1 MQCICQRVE
10 GAHVFL
16 WCVYAS
22 RVDKHHH
29 PRSCW
34 KRLLEIFIM
43 DERNVA
49 PMYFFHK
56 KNAITKVSLQAKK
69 YIACIKGFF
78 WYFCVGLFVDIMLGK
93 EQYDL
98 LIN

>member
-1 MQCICQRVE
+1 
-10 GAHVFL
+10 VFF
-16 WCVYAS
+16 AFQ
-22 RVDKHHH
+22 KQ
-29 PRSCW
+29 
-34 KRLLEIFIM
+34 
-43 DERNVA
+43 
-49 PMYFFHK
+49 
-56 KNAITKVSLQAKK
+56 NAITKVSLQAKK

>member
-1 MQCICQRVE
+1 
-10 GAHVFL
+10 
-16 WCVYAS
+16 
-22 RVDKHHH
+22 
-29 PRSCW
+29 
-34 KRLLEIFIM
+34 M

-56 KNAITKVSLQAKK
+56 KNAITKVSLQVKK

-93 EQYDL
+93 GQYDL